1 MFHGHSVHNSSTT
14 CYTNNYLEKK
24 KSIHQIKCIV
34 SQEKNC
40 GFFNNFTKEQNSC
53 VIKCNTGND
62 VEPNF
67 KEL

>member
-1 MFHGHSVHNSSTT
+1 MAIQYIIHPLHVIPTT
-14 CYTNNYLEKK
+14 IYKNKNQ
-24 KSIHQIKCIV
+24 SIKINVLCPRRKIV
-34 SQEKNC
+34 V
-40 GFFNNFTKEQNSC
+40 FFNNFTKEQNSC